1 MATYLAVVLLS
12 VKPSL
17 LGERTHSNPSLAT
30 EKSIL
35 FKISFVILLKDKKIK
50 NKRNKIKKN
59 EIKRIN
65 KI

>member
-35 FKISFVILLKDKKIK
+35 FKFSFILLKDKK
-50 NKRNKIKKN
+50 NKINKNQKK
-59 EIKRIN
+59 
-65 KI
+65 

>member
-35 FKISFVILLKDKKIK
+35 FKFSFVILLKDKK
-50 NKRNKIKKN
+50 KIKKIKEIKRN